1 MSQTQHRKMSLG
13 VTLQEVEETKDKPLG
28 FFPQLYENVCK
39 KLTTENYENLQ
50 NLKDDTEGFLRYLST
65 STNN

>member
-1 MSQTQHRKMSLG
+1 MSLG

-39 KLTTENYENLQ
+39 KLTNETFENLQ
-50 NLKDDTEGFLRYLST
+50 NLRDDTAAFLRYLSF
-65 STNN
+65 NKEY